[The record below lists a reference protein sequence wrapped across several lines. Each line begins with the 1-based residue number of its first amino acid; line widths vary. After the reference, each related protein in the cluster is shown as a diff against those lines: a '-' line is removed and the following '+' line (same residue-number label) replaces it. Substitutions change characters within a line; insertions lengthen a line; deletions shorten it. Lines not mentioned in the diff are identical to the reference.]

1 MQINWYPGHM
11 AKTRRMI
18 KENLKL
24 VDVVLEIVD
33 ARAPK
38 STHIPDIF
46 ELIGSKKL
54 ILIMNKADLAEEKI
68 TDLWGIYFA
77 EKGLVSVSVNS
88 RNKVGFKDLDE
99 MIHDFSKEVKRP
111 LRGMVVGVP
120 NVGKSSFINQ
130 IVGKKAAKTGNK
142 PGITRGKMW
151 LKATDKLELLDTP
164 GILWPK
170 IEQESVGLK
179 LAFLGCIKEELLDV
193 ERISL
198 KLIEFLV
205 KKHPERL
212 AARYKIETPQ
222 SPVAI
227 LEQIAKS
234 RGFII
239 SGGRPDTL
247 RAAKTL
253 LKEFQD
259 GKLGRISLEKPAGD
273 EDLIIENERMQKGDI
288 I

>member
-1 MQINWYPGHM
+1 MHIHWYPGHM
-11 AKTRRMI
+11 SKTRRII

-24 VDVVLEIVD
+24 VDLVLEIID

-54 ILIMNKADLAEEKI
+54 ILIMNKADLADEK
-68 TDLWGIYFA
+68 TTKLWKNYFA
-77 EKGLVSVSVNS
+77 KKGLDSVSVNS
-88 RNKVGFKDLDE
+88 RNKAGFKELDE
-99 MIHDFSKEVKRP
+99 IIQDFSKQTKRP
-111 LRGMVVGVP
+111 LRGIVVGVP

-151 LKATDKLELLDTP
+151 LKATDKFELLDTP

-193 ERISL
+193 EKISL
-198 KLIEFLV
+198 KLIELLV
-205 KKHPERL
+205 KKHPEKL
-212 AARYKIETPQ
+212 AARYKIETPG
-222 SPVAI
+222 SPVAV
-227 LEQIAKS
+227 LEQIAKN

-259 GKLGRISLEKPAGD
+259 GKLGRISLEQPD
-273 EDLIIENERMQKGDI
+273 EEVEPISNNDEV
-288 I
+288 

>member
-1 MQINWYPGHM
+1 
-11 AKTRRMI
+11 
-18 KENLKL
+18 L
-24 VDVVLEIVD
+24 D
-33 ARAPK
+33 
-38 STHIPDIF
+38 
-46 ELIGSKKL
+46 
-54 ILIMNKADLAEEKI
+54 
-68 TDLWGIYFA
+68 
-77 EKGLVSVSVNS
+77 SVSVNS
-88 RNKVGFKDLDE
+88 RNKAGFKELDE
-99 MIHDFSKEVKRP
+99 IIQDFSKQTKRP
-111 LRGMVVGVP
+111 LRGIVVGVP

-151 LKATDKLELLDTP
+151 LKAGDKLELLDTP

-170 IEQESVGLK
+170 IEQESIGLK
-179 LAFLGCIKEELLDV
+179 LAFLGCIKEELLDA

-259 GKLGRISLEKPAGD
+259 GKLGRISLEEPAEDD
-273 EDLIIENERMQKGDI
+273 ELILE
-288 I
+288 

>member
-1 MQINWYPGHM
+1 MHIHWYPGHM
-11 AKTRRMI
+11 AKTRRII

-24 VDVVLEIVD
+24 VDLVLEIID

-54 ILIMNKADLAEEKI
+54 ILIMNKADLADEK
-68 TDLWGIYFA
+68 TTKLWKNYFA
-77 EKGLVSVSVNS
+77 EKGLDSVSVNS
-88 RNKVGFKDLDE
+88 RNKAGFKELDE
-99 MIHDFSKEVKRP
+99 IMQDFSKQTKRP
-111 LRGMVVGVP
+111 LRGIVVGVP

-151 LKATDKLELLDTP
+151 LKAGDKLELLDTP

-170 IEQESVGLK
+170 IEQESIGLK
-179 LAFLGCIKEELLDV
+179 LAFLGCIKEELLDA

-259 GKLGRISLEKPAGD
+259 GKLGRISLEEPAEDD
-273 EDLIIENERMQKGDI
+273 ELILE
-288 I
+288 

>member
-1 MQINWYPGHM
+1 MHIHWYPGHM
-11 AKTRRMI
+11 AKTRRII

-24 VDVVLEIVD
+24 VDLVLEIVD

-54 ILIMNKADLAEEKI
+54 ILIMNKADLADEK
-68 TDLWGIYFA
+68 TTELWKNYFA
-77 EKGLVSVSVNS
+77 EKGLDSVSVNS
-88 RNKVGFKDLDE
+88 RNKAGFKQLDE
-99 MIHDFSKEVKRP
+99 IIQDFSKKAKKP
-111 LRGMVVGVP
+111 LRGIVVGVP

-151 LKATDKLELLDTP
+151 LKAGDKLELLDTP

-170 IEQESVGLK
+170 IEQESIGLK
-179 LAFLGCIKEELLDV
+179 LAFLGCIKEELLDA
-193 ERISL
+193 ERISI
-198 KLIEFLV
+198 KLTEFLV
-205 KKHPERL
+205 KKHPEKL

-259 GKLGRISLEKPAGD
+259 GKLGRISLEEPAEDD
-273 EDLIIENERMQKGDI
+273 ELIFE
-288 I
+288 